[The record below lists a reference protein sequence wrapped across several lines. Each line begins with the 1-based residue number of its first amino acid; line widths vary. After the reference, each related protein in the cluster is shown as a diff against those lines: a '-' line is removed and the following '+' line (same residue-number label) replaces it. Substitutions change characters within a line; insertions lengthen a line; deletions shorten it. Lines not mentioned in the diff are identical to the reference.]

1 MAKVADFR
9 PATKNANKH
18 SARGLGALTTSVQ
31 SDGWIGAMTTAA
43 DGEMIAG
50 SARIE
55 TVAQVF
61 GVDAEPIVIESD
73 GTRPIIVRCVDI
85 PQADDPRAVR
95 LALADN
101 RVQELD
107 LSWDVE
113 VLAGLDAATLDGL
126 WSPYELSQLGEQWAH
141 QQGDDPN
148 AEWVGMPEFGNT
160 PKAFRT
166 IPIHFENEDDVKAFS
181 DTIAQKIT
189 ENTRSL
195 WYPKKEQSERE
206 ILEYASES

>member
-1 MAKVADFR
+1 MTKVADFR
-9 PATKNANKH
+9 PATRNANKH
-18 SARGLGALTTSVQ
+18 SARGLGALTASVQ

-55 TVAQVF
+55 TAAQVF

-73 GTRPIIVRCVDI
+73 GSRPIIVKRTDI
-85 PQADDPRAVR
+85 PDAADKRAVR

-101 RVQELD
+101 RVAELD

-126 WSPYELSQLGEQWAH
+126 WSPYELSQLGDQWAK
-141 QQGDDPN
+141 QVGDDPN
-148 AEWVGMPEFGNT
+148 AEWVGMPEFQHEDKT
-160 PKAFRT
+160 SEAAFT
-166 IPIHFENEDDVKAFS
+166 IRVFLKDADDLADFGRLLGKDLTGCKFVWFS
-181 DTIAQKIT
+181 TQPRGDVYEAKD
-189 ENTRSL
+189 E
-195 WYPKKEQSERE
+195 
-206 ILEYASES
+206 